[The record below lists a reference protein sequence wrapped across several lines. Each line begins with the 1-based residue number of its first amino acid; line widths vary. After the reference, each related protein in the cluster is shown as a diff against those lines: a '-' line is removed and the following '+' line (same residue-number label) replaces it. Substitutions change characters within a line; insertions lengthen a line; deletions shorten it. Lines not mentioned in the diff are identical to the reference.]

1 MKSGFLNHVKLKWKY
16 YLLGILVSFV
26 VSLITIT
33 TSSAPT
39 RKEKIS
45 IFLSCYKTDYT
56 FNDYI
61 ESIKPDYLE
70 IIEVRSIHKNDLYYG
85 TIIKGMRKTVDLF
98 IVPESKIDYI
108 ITKNCLEL
116 TDNMIDDLTDNNYD
130 YYSVDGINYGLK
142 IYNKDNH
149 QGILEDIVYFD
160 SGELEEDYYLF
171 INNKSYHMGDYNN
184 SKYDG
189 LVNVLKEI
197 LNYEKQGS

>member
-26 VSLITIT
+26 ISLITIT

-45 IFLSCYKTDYT
+45 IFLSCYKTDYV

-61 ESIKPDYLE
+61 ESIKPDYIE

-149 QGILEDIVYFD
+149 QGILEDIVYFE

-197 LNYEKQGS
+197 LKYEKQGS